1 MSTFLAHP
9 GARDPHCTPPIGHL
23 PQLGIPMGHHGAR
36 DPHLGNTQRLAPP
49 GWEPPVGHPQAG
61 DPSPGGR
68 ARSEGAALGGA
79 LGQPGVSGAAV
90 GGAWGHTRSSGAA
103 GGWTG
108 GGWGNTGG
116 LVPHIQGHLSPQFML
131 ATDKFQLG
139 YTEGGHCLGEP
150 NTLLAPPQ
158 RLQWDISQE
167 VGLTPHPGPAGR
179 LSGSPCTPQHW
190 GGLSAPQPPQCPTA
204 SVQRCPWLCSG
215 LGLSRWCPPAPGD
228 GGGGGGVRGSV
239 L

>member
-1 MSTFLAHP
+1 MATARAGRAAWMPTPSPCCTASAMTGGQPPSSPHPSHPPPPGSHPALTPPSLQLVRQVLHPGGLQEREAGGQRRALLGRCAHHRAPLGGTGGRGEAPPDWAPSDWAPLLSTFLAHP

-90 GGAWGHTRSSGAA
+90 GGGMG
-103 GGWTG
+103 
-108 GGWGNTGG
+108 
-116 LVPHIQGHLSPQFML
+116 PH
-131 ATDKFQLG
+131 
-139 YTEGGHCLGEP
+139 
-150 NTLLAPPQ
+150 
-158 RLQWDISQE
+158 
-167 VGLTPHPGPAGR
+167 
-179 LSGSPCTPQHW
+179 
-190 GGLSAPQPPQCPTA
+190 
-204 SVQRCPWLCSG
+204 
-215 LGLSRWCPPAPGD
+215 
-228 GGGGGGVRGSV
+228 
-239 L
+239 